1 MHHFL
6 WLKAHQLCISII
18 LCCGISVCVP
28 AQWQCVMSSAVWC
41 VQCVLCIV
49 ECGLWCVQCVVW
61 SWLTASA
68 YSPVSPHRRWADQT
82 LFWVE
87 KILFNER
94 VHWCCGACGLIIIR
108 VKLSFIDIIEVT
120 PCHWHATAL
129 ALWKHLYST
138 VNILYSLY
146 SWRPM
151 QWF

>member
-1 MHHFL
+1 MHRFL
-6 WLKAHQLCISII
+6 SLKAHQLCINIM
-18 LCCGISVCVP
+18 LCCGVSVCVP
-28 AQWQCVMSSAVWC
+28 AQWQCVVSSAVWC
-41 VQCVLCIV
+41 VQCVLCSV

-87 KILFNER
+87 KILFKCKGALMLWCMR
-94 VHWCCGACGLIIIR
+94 VNN
-108 VKLSFIDIIEVT
+108 KSQIEF
-120 PCHWHATAL
+120 HWHYRSDPLSL
-129 ALWKHLYST
+129 ACHCTGSLKAFILYS
-138 VNILYSLY
+138 NILYSLY